1 MSNVRA
7 DLLAILY
14 SFAETKYTP
23 EQLNRLIKKEQLVD
37 SWIYQ
42 EGFADGQAQ
51 GRTQGL
57 AEGLVAGQLAATRE
71 LCRETVRHWHPRAG
85 KKLWKAIDHC
95 TDLAA
100 LKEVTI
106 NASEWGPRDILRRL
120 TAR

>member
-51 GRTQGL
+51 ERTQGL
-57 AEGLVAGQLAATRE
+57 AEGLIAGRLAEARE
-71 LCRETVRHWHPRAG
+71 LCRKAVRKWHPRAG
-85 KKLWKAIDHC
+85 VKAGKAIDHA

-100 LKEVTI
+100 LEEVTL
-106 NASEWGPRDILRRL
+106 NASEWGIQDILRRL
-120 TAR
+120 TGR

>member
-1 MSNVRA
+1 
-7 DLLAILY
+7 
-14 SFAETKYTP
+14 
-23 EQLNRLIKKEQLVD
+23 
-37 SWIYQ
+37 
-42 EGFADGQAQ
+42 
-51 GRTQGL
+51 
-57 AEGLVAGQLAATRE
+57 
-71 LCRETVRHWHPRAG
+71 VRHWHPRAG